1 MADWLTMDIWK
12 LGAIGVSVMLTVM
25 ALIGLNRLF
34 GLRSFSKLSGFD
46 FAITVAFGSVLA
58 GTVMAEDPPVAQG
71 AAALFFLFALQSLI
85 AFART
90 HWSWARTLVNNEPR
104 LVWHDGNFLTDHMK
118 KAQITRS
125 DIIAKMREAN
135 ALRMEDVLAVVVETT
150 GDISV
155 LHGTGDDRSIDPDIM
170 DGVIGW
176 DAAQSEPQPSK

>member
-1 MADWLTMDIWK
+1 MSDWLTTDPWK
-12 LGAIGVSVMLTVM
+12 FGAVGVSVLLGVM

-58 GTVMAEDPPVAQG
+58 GTVMAEDPPVVQG
-71 AAALFFLFALQSLI
+71 VAALFFLFALQAGI

-90 HWSWARTLVNNEPR
+90 RWPWARELVNNKPR
-104 LVWHDGNFLTDHMK
+104 LVWHEGEFLSEQMK

-125 DIIAKMREAN
+125 DIVAKMREAN
-135 ALRMEDVLAVVVETT
+135 ALRMDDVLAVVVETT

-155 LHGTGDDRSIDPDIM
+155 LHKTGDDRDVDPAIM
-170 DGVIGW
+170 EGVIGW
-176 DAAQSEPQPSK
+176 TG